1 LINLELDRPIA
12 FLDVETTGLSVSAD
26 RIVEMSILKVDP
38 DGSQEQKTRRF
49 NPGRPIASGATEVHG
64 ITDQDVADEPE
75 FRQVAAGLR
84 SYLEDCD
91 IAGFGVS
98 RFDLPLLEAEFKRAR
113 VEFSREGRRVIDT
126 MVIYHSMEPRDLSAA
141 YARYT
146 GKEIE
151 RPHAAGDDARA
162 AAEILDAQL
171 ALYPDLPKT
180 AAALHRFCNPDQDNW
195 VDPDGRLALTDGE
208 VTINFGQHKG
218 ESLKDVA
225 EMEPDY
231 LKWVIDQ
238 DFSSQVRSM
247 VAAALDGELPSPPEP
262 DEPELD
268 E

>member
-1 LINLELDRPIA
+1 MKNLEIDRPIA

-26 RIVEMSILKVDP
+26 RIVEMSILKVKP

-49 NPGRPIASGATEVHG
+49 NPGRPIASQATEVHG

-75 FRQVAAGLR
+75 FRQVAADLR
-84 SYLEDCD
+84 NYLEGCD

-98 RFDLPLLEAEFKRAR
+98 RFDLPVLEEEFRRAR
-113 VEFSREGRRVIDT
+113 VEFSRKGRHVIDT

-151 RPHAAGDDARA
+151 RPHAAEDDVRA

-171 ALYPDLPKT
+171 ALYPNLPQA

-195 VDPDGRLALTDGE
+195 IDSDGRLALADGE

-218 ESLKDVA
+218 KSLKEVA
-225 EMEPDY
+225 ELEPDY
-231 LKWVIDQ
+231 LKWVLDK
-238 DFSSQVRSM
+238 DFSSQVRAT
-247 VAAALDGELPSPPEP
+247 VAAALNGEFPFHPQP
-262 DEPELD
+262 DEVTQ
-268 E
+268 